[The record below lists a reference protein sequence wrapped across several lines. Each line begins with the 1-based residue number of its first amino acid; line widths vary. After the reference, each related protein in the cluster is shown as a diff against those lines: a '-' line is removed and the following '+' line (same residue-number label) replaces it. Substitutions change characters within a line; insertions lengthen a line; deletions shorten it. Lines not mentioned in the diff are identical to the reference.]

1 MFVLRLSSTGP
12 VGQMGVLGNKIT
24 VNITIKAN
32 DDPHGVIG
40 FRSSNIIKTIG
51 IQRRIIIHCKLI
63 SCGVRT
69 LRHFVLGIKIKTNG
83 HFFSQRFTFTE
94 ATFLISTLKSS
105 DIASPITSKN
115 LVIAHEL
122 LVLLLV
128 LEMYANLEVE
138 LSFRN

>member
-69 LRHFVLGIKIKTNG
+69 LRHFVLGMKITTNG
-83 HFFSQRFTFTE
+83 HFFSQRFTS
-94 ATFLISTLKSS
+94 LSGKLLSS
-105 DIASPITSKN
+105 FP
-115 LVIAHEL
+115 
-122 LVLLLV
+122 
-128 LEMYANLEVE
+128 
-138 LSFRN
+138 R

>member
-51 IQRRIIIHCKLI
+51 IQRRIIIYFKLI
-63 SCGVRT
+63 SCCVRT
-69 LRHFVLGIKIKTNG
+69 LRHFVLGMKIKTRKDLLRFRG
-83 HFFSQRFTFTE
+83 SYFPHFHAR
-94 ATFLISTLKSS
+94 I
-105 DIASPITSKN
+105 I
-115 LVIAHEL
+115 
-122 LVLLLV
+122 
-128 LEMYANLEVE
+128 
-138 LSFRN
+138 